1 MTTISLTDVTVRSDD
16 SSRAE
21 GWLTV
26 EFSNGRTIHAYCPDG
41 QDNWSQGTQR
51 LCTNQNEPGLQSTQV
66 DKLLLQAANDG
77 SYIVL
82 QADLPR
88 ASTPMTYARPANEHV
103 YMELPHQQQ
112 SVFSADFLMIA
123 AIIAAALYGL
133 KWAFE
138 KYLLPK
144 L

>member
-1 MTTISLTDVTVRSDD
+1 MTTLSLTNVTVRSDD
-16 SSRAE
+16 SSRSE

-26 EFSNGRTIHAYCPDG
+26 EFSNGHTINAYCPEG
-41 QDNWSQGTQR
+41 NDNWTQGTQR
-51 LCTNQNEPGLQSTQV
+51 LCANDQEPGLQNVQV

-77 SYIVL
+77 GYIVL

-88 ASTPMTYARPANEHV
+88 AAIPMTYARPANEHV

-112 SVFSADFLMIA
+112 SVLSADFLLIA
-123 AIIAAALYGL
+123 AIIAAALCGL
-133 KWAFE
+133 KWLFE